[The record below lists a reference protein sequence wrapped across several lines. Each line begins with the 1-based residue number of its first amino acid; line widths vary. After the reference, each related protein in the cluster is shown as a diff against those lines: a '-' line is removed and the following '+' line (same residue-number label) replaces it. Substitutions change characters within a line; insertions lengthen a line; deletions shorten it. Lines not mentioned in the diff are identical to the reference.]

1 LKILI
6 TGGAGFIGSHLS
18 ELLLKDENNHVTV
31 LDSLSTGTYSNIKS
45 LVALPNYRLIVGP
58 VSDKGLLE
66 KLIADC
72 DQIYHLAAAVGVRLI
87 IERPVET
94 IETNIIGTDIILNL
108 AAKYHKKVLVASTSE
123 VYGKSNKFPFQ
134 EDDDTILGP
143 TSKSRWSYACT
154 KALDE
159 FLALAYHREKGLPAV
174 IVRLFNT
181 VGPRQ
186 TGRYGMVVP
195 NLVQQALRGAPLT
208 VYGDGKQSRCFT
220 HVRDSIK
227 CQMALMAEPRAV
239 GEIYNLGS
247 RQEVTIEQLAQRIL
261 ELTGSKSQIQYIPY
275 EEAYEP
281 GFDDMRRRV
290 PDTSKLHNL
299 LGFAADSKLDDI
311 LTDVIAY
318 FREHDSA

>member
-18 ELLLKDENNHVTV
+18 ELLLQDPNNHVTV
-31 LDSLSTGTYSNIKS
+31 LDSLSTGSYANIRT
-45 LVALPNYRLIVGP
+45 LVPHPNYRLIVGP
-58 VSDKGLLE
+58 VSDKNLLE
-66 KLIADC
+66 TLIADC

-195 NLVQQALRGAPLT
+195 NLVQQALKGAPLT
-208 VYGDGKQSRCFT
+208 VYGDGQQSRCFT

-227 CQMALMAEPRAV
+227 CQVALMQEPRAV
-239 GEIYNLGS
+239 GEIFNLGS

-261 ELTGSKSQIQYIPY
+261 DISGSKSTIQYIPY

-290 PDTSKLHNL
+290 PDTTKLHNM
-299 LGFAADSKLDDI
+299 LGFAADSQLDDI
-311 LTDVIAY
+311 LQDVIAY
-318 FREHDSA
+318 YRENPSS